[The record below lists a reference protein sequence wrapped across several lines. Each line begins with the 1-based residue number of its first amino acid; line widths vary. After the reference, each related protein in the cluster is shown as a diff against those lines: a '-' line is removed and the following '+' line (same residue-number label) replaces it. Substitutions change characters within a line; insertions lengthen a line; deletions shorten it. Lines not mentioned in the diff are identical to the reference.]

1 VSCTDTEIAAV
12 AAPSFSRRS
21 DSLATAV
28 RRRLSAISLV
38 VLTCIGTT
46 EIAHADALARGT
58 AAYARGDYNRAAREL
73 EPLVERGN
81 TPRAFA
87 LLGFLYE
94 HGFGEPKAYPVA
106 ARLYAQGAARGDPF
120 GQAMLGLLYDKGYG
134 VPEDFVLAYKWLDL
148 AAAHASG
155 PQREVYARYRDAV
168 GSKMSP
174 NEIAEGQ
181 RLAADWTPVAWVPPG
196 WADSRP
202 RRQ

>member
-1 VSCTDTEIAAV
+1 MTAA
-12 AAPSFSRRS
+12 RRC
-21 DSLATAV
+21 
-28 RRRLSAISLV
+28 LSAISLIA
-38 VLTCIGTT
+38 LTCLATT
-46 EIAHADALARGT
+46 SIAHADALARGT
-58 AAYARGDYNRAAREL
+58 AAYSRGDYNRAAKEL

-81 TPRAFA
+81 TRAFA

-94 HGFGEPKAYPVA
+94 HGFGEPKTYPVA

-148 AAAHASG
+148 AAAHATG
-155 PQREVYARYRDAV
+155 RQRDVYARYRDAV

-202 RRQ
+202 RRE